1 MTDSEELEEGS
12 GLSVDFTKI
21 FQIAEGNNMVV
32 PVVVQDAVT
41 KDVLIVAY
49 VNEEA
54 LLETFKRDEAVFYST
69 SRNEL
74 WHKGATSGDI
84 LAVDEVRINCEQ
96 NSLLYL
102 VQPKG
107 QGACHT
113 KDKDGNHRSS
123 CYYRSVDKAGKLRLV

>member
-12 GLSVDFTKI
+12 ELSVDFTKI

-54 LLETFKRDEAVFYST
+54 LLENEQKTFSDQAST
-69 SRNEL
+69 
-74 WHKGATSGDI
+74 
-84 LAVDEVRINCEQ
+84 
-96 NSLLYL
+96 
-102 VQPKG
+102 
-107 QGACHT
+107 
-113 KDKDGNHRSS
+113 
-123 CYYRSVDKAGKLRLV
+123 